1 MFSTPY
7 FLYNLLVISRSM
19 HGTPLYHTDS
29 FSKIINMIHVS
40 RHSYLSS
47 QDQISSTRVVLTPKF
62 SQFVKSTSS
71 DTREECGVNANKGS
85 TAGVYL
91 TSRQFLV
98 ITIRMTDSEEKTNF
112 KRSFADGLKL
122 FRKKSSYHSHR
133 FLACVQREHR
143 CNDET
148 ISRQMGGP

>member
-1 MFSTPY
+1 MECRTSQITSSCDLEGRKKERAECFQLHIFCT
-7 FLYNLLVISRSM
+7 V
-19 HGTPLYHTDS
+19 TCYH
-29 FSKIINMIHVS
+29 K
-40 RHSYLSS
+40 
-47 QDQISSTRVVLTPKF
+47 DQISSTRVVLTPKF

-98 ITIRMTDSEEKTNF
+98 ITIRMTDSEDQLQGDSYAL
-112 KRSFADGLKL
+112 RSFADGLKL

-133 FLACVQREHR
+133 FLACVQKEHR